1 MCQMAISDIPVKGVQ
16 DGGINGFAICI
27 RAFPA

>member
-16 DGGINGFAICI
+16 DGGINGFTII
-27 RAFPA
+27 MRAFPA

>member
-1 MCQMAISDIPVKGVQ
+1 MAISVILVKGVQ
-16 DGGINGFAICI
+16 DGGINGFEIII